1 MRIPALVGLTIVTV
15 LAAGP
20 VRAQTYDP
28 NFPVCLHV
36 VKLGG
41 GYQNCSFTTLD
52 QCRMSSN
59 GQSCDINPFYVGAAA
74 SPGRHGR
81 PHRQLGRRLS
91 GLTYRLALA
100 STTESR
106 RIALM
111 ARPQKPAAVQ
121 QAGTAQPPEQT

>member
-20 VRAQTYDP
+20 VRAQAYDP

-52 QCRMSSN
+52 QCRMSAN
-59 GQSCDINPFYVGAAA
+59 GQSCDINPFYAGAAA
-74 SPGRHGR
+74 SPERHGR
-81 PHRQLGRRLS
+81 PHRHLGRPLS
-91 GLTYRLALA
+91 SLTYRPALA
-100 STTESR
+100 SESESR
-106 RIALM
+106 RIAVIEGPV
-111 ARPQKPAAVQ
+111 A
-121 QAGTAQPPEQT
+121 